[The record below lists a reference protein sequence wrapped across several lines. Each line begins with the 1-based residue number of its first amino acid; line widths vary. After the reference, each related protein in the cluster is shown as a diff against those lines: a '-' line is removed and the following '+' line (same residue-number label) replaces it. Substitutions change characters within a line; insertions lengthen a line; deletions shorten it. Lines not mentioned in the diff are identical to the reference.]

1 VLLAR
6 GSKSYLACKASYGAG
21 GYRYTP
27 PDMQTGLTGQING
40 NGKNIISI
48 PVSENYHTL
57 VGVNLDT

>member
-21 GYRYTP
+21 GIDIP

-40 NGKNIISI
+40 NGRNIISI
-48 PVSENYHTL
+48 PVSENHHTL